1 MFKGWETK
9 REEKS
14 KKPLE
19 SVSSVA
25 IKAAEPFFVE
35 RNIIMHTYRSHTCGA
50 LRLSDEGQTVTLS
63 GWIHRIRDHGGV
75 LFIDLR
81 DTHGLTQC
89 VVNQDS
95 PVLADANKW
104 RVESVVTIT
113 GVVTSRPV
121 EMRNSKLATGD
132 IEVYISEGTL
142 QSAAEVLPFQV
153 ADPDNAGEDLR
164 LKYRFLDLRRDGM
177 HSRVRLR
184 NNMIASLRR
193 RMWDKGFQEFNTP
206 ILTASSPEG
215 ARDYLVPSRLHPG
228 KFYALPQA
236 PQQFKQ
242 LLMVSGFDRYFQ
254 VAPCFRD
261 EDGRADRLA
270 EFYQLDMEM
279 SFVTQDDIF
288 NTMQDVIGGMFE
300 EFSSWQGSKHSV
312 TPAPWPHLTWDDAML
327 KYGTDKP
334 DLRNPLVIQDVTA
347 IFQRADVTFNAF
359 KSVLEK
365 GGVVRAIVAPNVGDK
380 PRSFFDKLNDWARGE
395 GAVGLGYIVR
405 EAGEG
410 KGPIAKFVPAE
421 AQAALYDLT
430 GMKDGDAIFFVCDKA
445 DKAAKMAGKARD
457 KICDDMGNRETNAFK
472 FCWIVDF
479 PMYEM
484 NEKTGAIDFAHNP
497 FSMMQGGL
505 EALNTQDPLTIKAYQ
520 YDAVCNGFEIC
531 SGAIRNHRADIMER
545 AFAIAGYPKEILEKK
560 FGGMLNAFQY
570 GAPPH
575 GGCAFGID
583 RMVMILANEPNLREV
598 YAFVMNGAYED
609 QMMGSPSE
617 PTPEQLRDLHIKVA
631 EPKTK
636 VQAVS

>member
-1 MFKGWETK
+1 
-9 REEKS
+9 
-14 KKPLE
+14 
-19 SVSSVA
+19 
-25 IKAAEPFFVE
+25 
-35 RNIIMHTYRSHTCGA
+35 MHAYRTHNCGA
-50 LRLSDEGQTVTLS
+50 LRLSDSGKTVKLS
-63 GWIHRIRDHGGV
+63 GWISRIRDHGGV

-81 DTHGLTQC
+81 DTYGLTQC

-95 PVLADANKW
+95 PVLAEANKW
-104 RVESVVTIT
+104 RVESVIT
-113 GVVTSRPV
+113 LTGEVKSRPD
-121 EMRNSKLATGD
+121 EMRNGKLPTGD
-132 IEVYISEGTL
+132 VEVYIAEATL

-184 NNMIASLRR
+184 NNMIASLRK
-193 RMWDKGFQEFNTP
+193 RMWAKDFQEFNTP
-206 ILTASSPEG
+206 ILAASSPEG

-242 LLMVSGFDRYFQ
+242 LLMVSGFDKYFQ

-270 EFYQLDMEM
+270 EFYQLDVEM
-279 SFVTQDDIF
+279 SFVTQDDVF

-300 EFSSWQGSKHSV
+300 EFSAWTGTKKSV
-312 TPAPWPHLTWDDAML
+312 TPTPWPHLTWDEAML
-327 KYGTDKP
+327 KYGSDKP
-334 DLRNPLVIQDVTA
+334 DLRNPLFIQDVTSV
-347 IFQRADVTFNAF
+347 FKRDDVTFNAF
-359 KSVLEK
+359 KSVIEK
-365 GGVVRAIVAPNVGDK
+365 GGVVRAIVAPSVGDK

-395 GAVGLGYIVR
+395 GAPGLGYILR

-421 AQAALYDLT
+421 AQAELFTLT
-430 GMKDGDAIFFVCDKA
+430 NMKDGDAIFFVCDKA

-457 KICDDMGNRETNAFK
+457 KICDDMGNRETNTFK
-472 FCWIVDF
+472 FCWVVDF

-484 NEKTGAIDFAHNP
+484 DEKTGKIDFSHNP

-505 EALNTQDPLTIKAYQ
+505 DALNNQDPLTIKAMQ

-531 SGAIRNHRADIMER
+531 SGGIRNHRADIMEK
-545 AFAIAGYPKEILEKK
+545 AFAIAGYPREVLEKK

-583 RMVMILANEPNLREV
+583 RMVMILADEPNLREV

-617 PTPEQLRDLHIKVA
+617 PTPEQMRDLHIKIA
-631 EPKTK
+631 DQKPKI
-636 VQAVS
+636 QAAS